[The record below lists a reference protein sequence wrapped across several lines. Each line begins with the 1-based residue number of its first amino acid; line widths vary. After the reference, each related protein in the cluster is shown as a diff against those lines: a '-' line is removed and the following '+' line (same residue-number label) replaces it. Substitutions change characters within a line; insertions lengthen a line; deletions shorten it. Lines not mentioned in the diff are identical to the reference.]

1 MIKNAKHFVVYTGAG
16 VSTAANIPDFRGE
29 SGLLGPNGKGILGLR
44 ESELDLIMPTYT
56 HIAILRLIQSQIAK
70 FVVTSNHDNL
80 HRKSGVPDSHIAELF
95 GNVTKSS
102 NHHLIS
108 GLH

>member
-1 MIKNAKHFVVYTGAG
+1 MVYTGAG